1 MEKLQHISLTLI
13 LLTWRIGRA
22 PNNASRW
29 QMGFN
34 LAFKGLN
41 YSSVISLGSMQ
52 TRHFPGHLAFVTSL
66 DTTRDP
72 LITHIF
78 CAGTAP

>member
-1 MEKLQHISLTLI
+1 MCIQILIMEKLQLIS
-13 LLTWRIGRA
+13 
-22 PNNASRW
+22 
-29 QMGFN
+29 
-34 LAFKGLN
+34 LN
-41 YSSVISLGSMQ
+41 YSSVMSLGSVQ
-52 TRHFPGHLAFVTSL
+52 TWHFPGQLTCVTSL